1 MWGSAKHI
9 DSASIVAR
17 PGLSIK
23 LKVFIMHP
31 LALIA
36 KVELLAWITLA
47 QDYIL
52 QPGPVL

>member
-9 DSASIVAR
+9 DSASIIAR

-23 LKVFIMHP
+23 LKVLIMHP